1 MRKASLLALLICSFV
16 ISGCGNKQ
24 QDGELTA
31 RNKPLVLDDG
41 RTVLRRGNGAEP
53 ETLDPHR
60 AQSVT
65 SSNILRDLYEGLV
78 GEAPD
83 GRLIPGA
90 AERWE
95 VSGDGKTY
103 VFHLRKNAQWSNG
116 DPVTAED
123 FAYGLRR
130 CVDPA
135 TGSPYAEILAP
146 IVNAKAVINGEK
158 PPESLGVTALDAHT
172 LQINLKAPTPYFLGL
187 LTHSSSYPA
196 HQGSIKTHGD
206 AFTQP
211 GKHVTNGPYVITE
224 WVVASHITL

>member
-1 MRKASLLALLICSFV
+1 MPKAIVLALLATV
-16 ISGCGNKQ
+16 VVLGGCGNK
-24 QDGELTA
+24 DDNGELTA
-31 RNKPLVLDDG
+31 RNKPLTLDDG

-53 ETLDPHR
+53 ETLDPHQ

-65 SSNILRDLYEGLV
+65 ASNILRDLYEGLV

-95 VSGDGKTY
+95 ISSDGKTY
-103 VFHLRKNAQWSNG
+103 VFHLRQNARWSNG
-116 DPVTAED
+116 DPVTAAD

-146 IVNAKAVINGEK
+146 IVNAKAIISGET
-158 PPESLGVTALDAHT
+158 PPADRSGAGTTHRATETARLGRRQVADYFSNRTTPQKTSST
-172 LQINLKAPTPYFLGL
+172 LITRLNR
-187 LTHSSSYPA
+187 SS
-196 HQGSIKTHGD
+196 
-206 AFTQP
+206 FT
-211 GKHVTNGPYVITE
+211 
-224 WVVASHITL
+224 